1 MTRQYKRIEEL
12 EIWDDFMFGAVMS
25 NKELCKHLLEI
36 ILQKKIKDIRYTEL
50 QKAINLQYDA
60 KSIRLDVYVEDDTES
75 VYNIEIQT
83 TNEKNLPK
91 RSRYYQGMIDL
102 NVLDKGESYSKL
114 KKSYVIFICN
124 YDPFG
129 KGRCLYR
136 FENVCVDDPSILLE
150 DDAIKIIINPYGK
163 DRDQFGNGFRALMEF
178 LKNGQISDTYTESL
192 KEEIT
197 EVKESE
203 EWRRRY
209 MKLFIRDCENIEL
222 GKEIGKEIGEL
233 SVGIRMLKRNEEIAK
248 EEVAELLGCDTA
260 VIQKM
265 RDLIQAHPDWEA
277 ERIASELV
285 EADAEE
291 KTTVCRSRIR
301 EHRLLRGNDLFV
313 DFAVLFLF

>member
-124 YDPFG
+124 YDPFR
-129 KGRCLYR
+129 KGRCFYR
-136 FENVCVDDPSILLE
+136 FENVCVDDPSLKLE
-150 DDAIKIIINPYGK
+150 DDSVKIMINPYGNDTK
-163 DRDQFGNGFRALMEF
+163 QFGKGFAALMNF

-192 KEEIT
+192 KDEIT
-197 EVKESE
+197 EVKVSE

-209 MKLFIRDCENIEL
+209 MKLLIRDQENIEM
-222 GKEIGKEIGEL
+222 GKELGEL
-233 SVGIRMLKRNEEIAK
+233 STCVRQVKNNLERFSADQL
-248 EEVAELLGCDTA
+248 ASLLGFDQAT
-260 VIQKM
+260 IQKII
-265 RDLIQAHPDWEA
+265 DSIQIHPDWNNEK
-277 ERIASELV
+277 IVSELL
-285 EADAEE
+285 EG
-291 KTTVCRSRIR
+291 RN
-301 EHRLLRGNDLFV
+301 EHNNTDES
-313 DFAVLFLF
+313 

>member
-1 MTRQYKRIEEL
+1 MEKCMTRQYKRIEEL

-102 NVLDKGESYSKL
+102 NVLDKGELYSKL

-124 YDPFG
+124 YDPFR
-129 KGRCLYR
+129 KGRCFYR
-136 FENVCVDDPSILLE
+136 FENVCVDDPSLKLK
-150 DDAIKIIINPYGK
+150 DDSVKIMINPYGNDTK
-163 DRDQFGNGFRALMEF
+163 QFGKGFAALMDF

-192 KEEIT
+192 KDEIT
-197 EVKESE
+197 EVKVSE

-209 MKLFIRDCENIEL
+209 MKLLIRDQENIEL
-222 GKEIGKEIGEL
+222 GKEVGKELGEL
-233 SVGIRMLKRNEEIAK
+233 STCVRQVKTNMEQFSASQLASLLGFDQLTIEEISESIKAHPGWSNEK
-248 EEVAELLGCDTA
+248 IATELL
-260 VIQKM
+260 
-265 RDLIQAHPDWEA
+265 E
-277 ERIASELV
+277 ERNKHNTDES
-285 EADAEE
+285 
-291 KTTVCRSRIR
+291 
-301 EHRLLRGNDLFV
+301 
-313 DFAVLFLF
+313 

>member
-1 MTRQYKRIEEL
+1 MTRKYKRLEEL

-129 KGRCLYR
+129 KGRCFYR
-136 FENVCVDDPSILLE
+136 FENVCVDDPSLKLK
-150 DDAIKIIINPYGK
+150 DDSVKIMINPYGNDTK
-163 DRDQFGNGFRALMEF
+163 QFGKGFAALMDF

-192 KEEIT
+192 KDEIT
-197 EVKESE
+197 EVKVSE

-209 MKLFIRDCENIEL
+209 MKLLIGDQENI
-222 GKEIGKEIGEL
+222 EIGKELGEL
-233 SVGIRMLKRNEEIAK
+233 STCVRQVKNNLERFSADQL
-248 EEVAELLGCDTA
+248 ASLLGFDQAT
-260 VIQKM
+260 IQKII
-265 RDLIQAHPDWEA
+265 DSIQIHPDWNNEK
-277 ERIASELV
+277 IVSELL
-285 EADAEE
+285 EG
-291 KTTVCRSRIR
+291 RN
-301 EHRLLRGNDLFV
+301 EHNNTDES
-313 DFAVLFLF
+313 

>member
-1 MTRQYKRIEEL
+1 
-12 EIWDDFMFGAVMS
+12 
-25 NKELCKHLLEI
+25 
-36 ILQKKIKDIRYTEL
+36 
-50 QKAINLQYDA
+50 
-60 KSIRLDVYVEDDTES
+60 
-75 VYNIEIQT
+75 
-83 TNEKNLPK
+83 
-91 RSRYYQGMIDL
+91 MIDL

-163 DRDQFGNGFRALMEF
+163 DRDQFGNGFQALMEF

-209 MKLFIRDCENIEL
+209 MKLFIRDRENIEL
-222 GKEIGKEIGEL
+222 GKEIGEKIGKEIGKEIGEL
-233 SVGIRMLKRNEEIAK
+233 SVGIRMLKRNEEIAN
-248 EEVAELLGCDTA
+248 EEVAEILGCDTA

-277 ERIASELV
+277 EQIASELV
-285 EADAEE
+285 EAEFESID
-291 KTTVCRSRIR
+291 C
-301 EHRLLRGNDLFV
+301 
-313 DFAVLFLF
+313 